1 MSRENKPE
9 PFAPEETTQVAVIG
23 GGPAGSTVSTLLAR
37 SGVGVVVLERE
48 EFPRFHIG
56 ESLITETYWTF
67 ERLGLL
73 ERLKESSFPRK
84 YSVQFISESGK
95 PSRPF
100 YFYERDPHESSV
112 TWQVD
117 RAEFDAMLLDNSRES
132 GADVRVG
139 ATVERVEFDA
149 STGFTAGVHWTDRSG
164 RRRELGAD
172 VVVDA
177 SGLRS
182 VLGRQLGL
190 LRKDPH
196 LTKAAVY
203 AHFEGARRDEG
214 IDEGATLIIHTKD
227 NRGWFWFIPLSRGR
241 VSVGAVGDVRTLM
254 KGGEKPQQ
262 ILEREI
268 QNCTAVRERLASA
281 RQIGEVH
288 VTSDYTYRAT
298 RSAGDG
304 YLLLGDAFG
313 FIDPIYSS
321 GVLLALKSGELAADT
336 ITAALAEGDLSEQR
350 LGSYGAELA
359 VGMEAFRKMIYAF
372 YTPGFS
378 FANFVTQH
386 PEHRDALVRILIGD
400 VFKGDTDPIFEAM
413 ATMCDLP
420 EAMPL
425 GEEPM

>member
-1 MSRENKPE
+1 
-9 PFAPEETTQVAVIG
+9 
-23 GGPAGSTVSTLLAR
+23 
-37 SGVGVVVLERE
+37 
-48 EFPRFHIG
+48 
-56 ESLITETYWTF
+56 
-67 ERLGLL
+67 
-73 ERLKESSFPRK
+73 
-84 YSVQFISESGK
+84 
-95 PSRPF
+95 
-100 YFYERDPHESSV
+100 
-112 TWQVD
+112 
-117 RAEFDAMLLDNSRES
+117 
-132 GADVRVG
+132 
-139 ATVERVEFDA
+139 
-149 STGFTAGVHWTDRSG
+149 
-164 RRRELGAD
+164 
-172 VVVDA
+172 
-177 SGLRS
+177 
-182 VLGRQLGL
+182 
-190 LRKDPH
+190 
-196 LTKAAVY
+196 
-203 AHFEGARRDEG
+203 
-214 IDEGATLIIHTKD
+214 
-227 NRGWFWFIPLSRGR
+227 
-241 VSVGAVGDVRTLM
+241 M

-336 ITAALAEGDLSEQR
+336 ITAALAEGDLSERR
-350 LGSYGAELA
+350 LGSYGVELA